1 MSVLGKIATTML
13 IPLVL
18 AVVAGMVSG
27 FSLARKRRGTM
38 ETAGATMD
46 KWFRRSAKSAG
57 NGVAAARKR
66 FVKVH

>member
-1 MSVLGKIATTML
+1 MSVMGKLATT
-13 IPLVL
+13 ILVPVLL
-18 AVVAGMVSG
+18 AMVAGIISG

-46 KWFRRSAKSAG
+46 KWFRRSARSAG